1 MGIGDNVHFMCT
13 SAQEGCSGWPTGDK
27 NVMSDDRTNA
37 ERVMAALQQALGDWA
52 RHGNGQPLT
61 RWLLRELDSQGT
73 PIRLPI
79 AAWHDCLKCLL
90 QAKAHHGDCPSAWD
104 QPITRLRETT
114 FWFTRRDGLP
124 VTHFEP
130 TQPNNSGAW
139 PSPYNTDASLDLCAE
154 QASEHRMSK
163 GHPNHERA
171 AWGGSNRVLAVL
183 RPGWPLGDDFLAID
197 HREPGSSCRFELYGR
212 GRSWLGPLWTIDRE
226 NATISRA
233 KPRFWL
239 CDPSADLAEWSYRA
253 GPARISHTALVL
265 RGRSLALLSV
275 LVQRPFVA
283 QPAVRLRVTL
293 PPGITAAPA
302 ADSRAMLLAAPNKS
316 GSAQVVP
323 IGLPALRY
331 PTDRG
336 VFQAEDGALVLS
348 QAARGRRTWLAL
360 LVSWDSQRRR
370 RILEWRELTV
380 SENSRKVQPEKAF
393 AVRVSWGRDETY
405 VIYRSLGP
413 PAPRAFLGHQTTAR
427 FVVGLFKPDGT
438 VEPILKVE

>member
-1 MGIGDNVHFMCT
+1 
-13 SAQEGCSGWPTGDK
+13 
-27 NVMSDDRTNA
+27 
-37 ERVMAALQQALGDWA
+37 MAALQQALEDWTS
-52 RHGNGQPLT
+52 HGNEQSLT

-79 AAWHDCLKCLL
+79 AAWHGCLKCLL
-90 QAKAHHGDCPSAWD
+90 QAKAHHRDWPSAWD

-124 VTHFEP
+124 VTHFDLKNP
-130 TQPNNSGAW
+130 ISSVGWASPFNSD
-139 PSPYNTDASLDLCAE
+139 TSLDPRAE
-154 QASEHRMSK
+154 GARENGKSK
-163 GHPNHERA
+163 GKISRPNHERA

-197 HREPGSSCRFELYGR
+197 HREPGSSCRFELFGR
-212 GRSWLGPLWTIDRE
+212 GRSWLGPFWTIDRE

-233 KPRFWL
+233 KTRFWL

-253 GPARISHTALVL
+253 GNARISHSALVL

-275 LVQRPFVA
+275 LVETREVPD
-283 QPAVRLRVTL
+283 PAMRLRVSIA
-293 PPGITAAPA
+293 PGITAAPV

-323 IGLPALRY
+323 IGLPALPY

-336 VFQAEDGALVLS
+336 VFQAEDDAVVLS

-405 VIYRSLGP
+405 VIYRSLGL